1 MSLLSHLEWTMR
13 GLLPLIQ
20 MIFRLNM
27 ISNRDTNGR
36 IYNLPT
42 VSKVDALIVG
52 DEDISL
58 DMGIILETQS
68 GKL

>member
-58 DMGIILETQS
+58 NMGIILETQS

>member
-58 DMGIILETQS
+58 NMDIILETQS